1 MLDLIRINVGVIDS
15 SMTLNTLM
23 PSFVP
28 TKLVPELLI
37 TDINASLRFW
47 RDLCG
52 FAIIYHRL
60 DEGFVYLDRDGAQVM
75 LEERGRGRNWI
86 TDDLEAPFGRGVN
99 FQVSV
104 QTLSPILEALQK
116 ANWPLFLAAEQK
128 WYRVAGIETGV
139 HQFLVKDPD
148 GYLVRFSATLA
159 AQPPEN

>member
-1 MLDLIRINVGVIDS
+1 MLDLTRINVGVIDS

-23 PSFVP
+23 PSFLP
-28 TKLVPELLI
+28 AKLVPELLI

-60 DEGFVYLDRDGAQVM
+60 EEGFAYLDRDGAQVM

-86 TDDLEAPFGRGVN
+86 TDDLEVPFGRGAN

-148 GYLVRFSATLA
+148 GYLVRFSANLA